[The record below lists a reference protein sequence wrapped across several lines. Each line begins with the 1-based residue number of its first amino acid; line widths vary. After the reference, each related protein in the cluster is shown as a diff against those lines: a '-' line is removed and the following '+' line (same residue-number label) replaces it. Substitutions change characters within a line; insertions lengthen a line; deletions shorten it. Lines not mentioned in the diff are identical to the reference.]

1 MALQERLDAIR
12 EASKARIPAEARAV
26 MERSVDDLR
35 RSGIMDRIAKVGDKA
50 PDFTL
55 PATTAEKWTLSDLA
69 GKKHVVL
76 FGFIGAFT
84 PT

>member
-1 MALQERLDAIR
+1 MSRTGIGALLLLLVALLVVG
-12 EASKARIPAEARAV
+12 STTPACALA
-26 MERSVDDLR
+26 
-35 RSGIMDRIAKVGDKA
+35 VGDKA

-84 PT
+84 AT

>member
-1 MALQERLDAIR
+1 MRRTGITAIFLLAAFVMLGSLTLVFALT
-12 EASKARIPAEARAV
+12 
-26 MERSVDDLR
+26 
-35 RSGIMDRIAKVGDKA
+35 VGDKA

-55 PATTAEKWTLSDLA
+55 PATTQEKWSLSELI
-69 GKKHVVL
+69 GKKNIVL

>member
-1 MALQERLDAIR
+1 MKRTGMAAAVAFAAAMALGSMALLALD
-12 EASKARIPAEARAV
+12 
-26 MERSVDDLR
+26 
-35 RSGIMDRIAKVGDKA
+35 VGQKA

-55 PATTAEKWTLSDLA
+55 PSTTQEKWALADLL
-69 GKKHVVL
+69 GKKNVVL

>member
-1 MALQERLDAIR
+1 MRGIRIGALLLLTTLLLM
-12 EASKARIPAEARAV
+12 KPAAPVAA
-26 MERSVDDLR
+26 L
-35 RSGIMDRIAKVGDKA
+35 GVGDKA

-55 PATTAEKWTLSDLA
+55 PATTQEKWSLSDLV
-69 GKKHVVL
+69 GKKNIVL

>member
-1 MALQERLDAIR
+1 MKRVASTLCLLLASAAL
-12 EASKARIPAEARAV
+12 PAWA
-26 MERSVDDLR
+26 L
-35 RSGIMDRIAKVGDKA
+35 GVGDKA

-55 PATTAEKWTLSDLA
+55 PATTAEKLSLADYA
-69 GKKHVVL
+69 GKKNVVL